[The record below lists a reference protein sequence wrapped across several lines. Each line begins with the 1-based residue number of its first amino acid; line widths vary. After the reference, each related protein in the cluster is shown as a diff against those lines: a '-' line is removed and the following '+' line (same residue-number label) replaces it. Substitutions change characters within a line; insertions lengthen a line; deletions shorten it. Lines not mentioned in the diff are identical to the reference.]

1 MYYFDTFIQQNMAV
15 GDRIKHLRTAKNM
28 TQSDLSEIVGLTY
41 IQIGRYEKG
50 KSNPSSDVLQ
60 KLASALDTTT
70 DFLMSG
76 DTEQVQAQLSDK
88 ELLKQFREVELMEEK
103 DKSIVK
109 ELIDA
114 FITKRKVQ
122 QLAG

>member
-1 MYYFDTFIQQNMAV
+1 MTV
-15 GDRIKHLRTAKNM
+15 GDRIKQLRTSKNM
-28 TQSDLSEIVGLTY
+28 TQSDLAKIVELTY
-41 IQIGRYEKG
+41 IQVGRYEKG
-50 KSNPSSDVLQ
+50 KSNPSAEVLQ

-70 DFLMSG
+70 DFLMNG
-76 DTEQVQAQLSDK
+76 GTEQVQAQLSDK
-88 ELLKQFREVELMEEK
+88 ELLKQFREVEQLSEK

-114 FITKRKVQ
+114 FITKKKIQ

>member
-1 MYYFDTFIQQNMAV
+1 MQN
-15 GDRIKHLRTAKNM
+15 
-28 TQSDLSEIVGLTY
+28 
-41 IQIGRYEKG
+41 
-50 KSNPSSDVLQ
+50 
-60 KLASALDTTT
+60 LASALDTTT

-122 QLAG
+122 QLAR

>member
-1 MYYFDTFIQQNMAV
+1 
-15 GDRIKHLRTAKNM
+15 M
-28 TQSDLSEIVGLTY
+28 TQSDLAKIIDLSYV
-41 IQIGRYEKG
+41 QVGRYEKG
-50 KSNPSSDVLQ
+50 KSKPSSDVLQ
-60 KLASALDTTT
+60 MLASALDTTT

-76 DTEQVQAQLSDK
+76 GTEQVQAQLSDK
-88 ELLKQFREVELMEEK
+88 ELLKQFKEIEQLSEK

-114 FITKRKVQ
+114 FITKKKIQ

>member
-1 MYYFDTFIQQNMAV
+1 MAI
-15 GDRIKHLRTAKNM
+15 GDRIKQLRTAKNM
-28 TQSDLSEIVGLTY
+28 TQSDLAEIVGLTY
-41 IQIGRYEKG
+41 IQVGRYEKG
-50 KSNPSSDVLQ
+50 KSNPSADVLQ

-88 ELLKQFREVELMEEK
+88 ELLKQFREVEQMEEK

-114 FITKRKVQ
+114 FITKRKIQ